1 MLENCKTR
9 EERWGG
15 VETLIEGW
23 LKERQELI
31 VLYCSLSGA
40 QAVTP
45 GKVRQVQK
53 LKKFCEILV
62 DYVSAGHFEIYDQLL
77 KEAEDFQDGGEQLA
91 SKIYPKLTKTTEIAL
106 DFNDKYDTEEHCKDL
121 LAQLAN
127 ELSRLGE
134 VLVSRFEMEDQ
145 LIQVLH
151 TQHASQV
158 A

>member
-31 VLYCSLSGA
+31 VLYCALSGG
-40 QAVTP
+40 QAISSKP
-45 GKVRQVQK
+45 RPSQK
-53 LKKFCEILV
+53 LQKFCEILV
-62 DYVSAGHFEIYDQLL
+62 DYVSAGHFEIYDQLI
-77 KEAEDFQDGGEQLA
+77 KEAEEFQDGGEQLA
-91 SKIYPKLTKTTEIAL
+91 SKMYPKLTKTTEIAL
-106 DFNDKYDTEEHCKDL
+106 DFNDKYDTDEHCKDL
-121 LAQLAN
+121 IAQLTTD
-127 ELSRLGE
+127 LSRLGE
-134 VLVSRFEMEDQ
+134 TLVSRFEIEDQ

-151 TQHASQV
+151 AQHASLV

>member
-31 VLYCSLSGA
+31 VLYCALSGT
-40 QAVTP
+40 QAIAS
-45 GKVRQVQK
+45 GKSRPAQK
-53 LKKFCEILV
+53 LQKFCEILV

-77 KEAEDFQDGGEQLA
+77 KEAEEFQDGGEQLA
-91 SKIYPKLTKTTEIAL
+91 SKMYPKLTKTTEIAL
-106 DFNDKYDTEEHCKDL
+106 DFNDKYDTSENAKDQST
-121 LAQLAN
+121 QLPTD
-127 ELSRLGE
+127 LSRLGE
-134 VLVSRFEMEDQ
+134 ILVSRFEMEDH

-151 TQHASQV
+151 SQHASLV

>member
-40 QAVTP
+40 QAVSSSKT
-45 GKVRQVQK
+45 RQMQK

-121 LAQLAN
+121 LTQLAPD
-127 ELSRLGE
+127 LSRLGE

-151 TQHASQV
+151 TQHASLV

>member
-31 VLYCSLSGA
+31 VLYCALSGT
-40 QAVTP
+40 QAKIAAKSRP
-45 GKVRQVQK
+45 AQK
-53 LKKFCEILV
+53 LQKFCEILV
-62 DYVSAGHFEIYDQLL
+62 DYVSAGHFEIYDHLL

-91 SKIYPKLTKTTEIAL
+91 SKIYPQLTKTTEIAL
-106 DFNDKYDTEEHCKDL
+106 DFNDKYDTSENVKDMG
-121 LAQLAN
+121 AQLPRD
-127 ELSRLGE
+127 LSRLGE
-134 VLVSRFEMEDQ
+134 TLVSRFEMEDQ

-151 TQHASQV
+151 TQHASLV

>member
-9 EERWGG
+9 EERWDG

-23 LKERQELI
+23 LKERQDLI
-31 VLYCSLSGA
+31 VLYCALSGA
-40 QAVTP
+40 QATSS
-45 GKVRQVQK
+45 GKSRPSQK

-77 KEAEDFQDGGEQLA
+77 KEAEEFQDGGEALA
-91 SKIYPKLTKTTEIAL
+91 SKMYPKLTKTTEIAL
-106 DFNDKYDTEEHCKDL
+106 DFNDKYDTTEHCKDL
-121 LAQLAN
+121 VAQLPTD
-127 ELSRLGE
+127 LSHLGE
-134 VLVSRFEMEDQ
+134 ILVSRFEMEDQ